1 MRITFEQIGRRIQQF
16 FKSEEVEKVA
26 RETRFVQRTSKLTG
40 TKFLQAL
47 VFNVLEKGEMTL
59 SSIGQSCLDLNV
71 SISEQ
76 GIDERLN
83 EKSVKFLRAMS
94 IRALEHLRHEDPLAV
109 KIVEQFSNVY
119 LVDSSQFS
127 LPENMSNLFAGVGGC
142 ASKASMKMQLVF
154 DYLHGCIAYLDLC
167 DGKSSDQGYRG
178 HWTLIKQGSLFMMD
192 LGYFVLDTFK
202 EIHDAGGYFLSRFQ
216 TQTALSYRNG
226 ERIELLEWLQE
237 QTETLVEQ
245 EILLGGQAKHQI
257 PCRLIAYSLNQEL
270 ADRRRQTAKESARRQ
285 GRTASQ
291 RHLKLLDWSIYVTN
305 VSEPMLRSSHVA
317 SLYRIRWQIELIFKM
332 AKSFFA
338 LAHIASL
345 RSERILSEFYA
356 RLIAL
361 ILTYFLI
368 APIRLP
374 RAPKNNRE
382 ISPIKVRIALQ
393 RFARFFSRSL
403 HDSRTFITHIHDF
416 FQHVEHFG
424 FKQKRRKSPNSVQ
437 LLTLIST
444 CYDFH
449 LDDPLEKRLCSFSL
463 A

>member
-1 MRITFEQIGRRIQQF
+1 MRIALEEIGSRIQQF
-16 FKSEEVEKVA
+16 FKSEEVEKIA
-26 RETRFVQRTSKLTG
+26 RKTRFVQRTSKLTG
-40 TKFLQAL
+40 AKFLQAL

-83 EKSVKFLRAMS
+83 EKSVEFLRTMS
-94 IRALEHLRHEDPLAV
+94 IQALEQLRHKDPMAV

-119 LVDSSQFS
+119 LVDSTQIS
-127 LPENMSNLFAGVGGC
+127 LPENMSTLFAGVGGC
-142 ASKASMKMQLVF
+142 ASKASMKIQLVF
-154 DYLHGCIAYLDLC
+154 DYLHGCIASLDLC
-167 DGKSSDQGYRG
+167 NGKNSDQGYRG
-178 HWTLIKQGSLFMMD
+178 HWPLIKQGALYMMD

-202 EIHDAGGYFLSRFQ
+202 EIHDADGYFLSRFQ

-226 ERIELLEWLQE
+226 ERIELLEWLEE
-237 QTETLVEQ
+237 QTETQVQQ
-245 EILLGGQAKHQI
+245 EILLGGRAKHQI

-270 ADRRRQTAKESARRQ
+270 ADRRRQTAKENARRQ

-305 VSEPMLRSSHVA
+305 ISEPMLRPEHVA
-317 SLYRIRWQIELIFKM
+317 TLYRIRWQIELVFKM

-338 LAHIASL
+338 LAHMASL

-356 RLIAL
+356 RVIAL

-368 APIRLP
+368 APVRLS
-374 RAPKNNRE
+374 AATGNHRE
-382 ISPIKVRIALQ
+382 ISPIKMRFALQ

-403 HDSRTFITHIHDF
+403 HDSDAFVTQIYTFFRHI
-416 FQHVEHFG
+416 QHFG
-424 FKQKRRKSPNSVQ
+424 FKQKRRKSPNSIQ
-437 LLTLIST
+437 LLALISA
-444 CYDFH
+444 CYYFDFDQFSEH
-449 LDDPLEKRLCSFSL
+449 DLCSFLL